1 MIQTE
6 ALITTARRY
15 CIDNHSYWANR
26 YSNEMSNNNNPYSD
40 NDYNLFPR
48 YNALAAI
55 LIGVETFVGHIF
67 ASLDNGKKE
76 LKQTGLTSQTPFTT
90 GRQNDIA
97 INAIQDERNKFVKFI
112 DNITDSD
119 LELVEA
125 LPHRRKLKDEEAKQ
139 IRQRLLDT
147 WNYDGSYWE
156 PLDNKSPKQTVFVM
170 KEIVTKADIEKIIQI
185 VSERADKKI
194 FEVSEDRNDYE
205 IEIDS
210 FSPDLYETICCDKS
224 FEWVVYGSHEST
236 IAFGGT
242 WLTEKIENLFL
253 DRKEKLN
260 LWEQNW

>member
-26 YSNEMSNNNNPYSD
+26 YSNEMSHNNNPYSD

-55 LIGVETFVGHIF
+55 LLGVEAFVGQTF
-67 ASLDNGKKE
+67 ASLDNCKQE
-76 LKQTGLTSQTPFTT
+76 LKQMGLTSRTPFTT
-90 GRQNDIA
+90 GQQNDIER
-97 INAIQDERNKFVKFI
+97 NAIQDERNKFVKFI
-112 DNITDSD
+112 DGITMRD

-139 IRQRLLDT
+139 IRQYLLDN
-147 WNYDGSYWE
+147 WNYDGGYWE
-156 PLDNKSPKQTVFVM
+156 PLENKSQKPTVFVM
-170 KEIVTKADIEKIIQI
+170 KESVTQSDIKKIIQI
-185 VSERADKKI
+185 VSERADNKI
-194 FEVSEDRNDYE
+194 FEISEDRNDYE

-224 FEWVVYGSHEST
+224 FDWVVYGSHEST
-236 IAFGGT
+236 ISFGGA
-242 WLTEKIENLFL
+242 WLIEKIGDLFF

>member
-1 MIQTE
+1 MTPTE

-15 CIDNHSYWANR
+15 CMDNHSYWANR
-26 YSNEMSNNNNPYSD
+26 YSNEMSHNNNPYSD

-55 LIGVETFVGHIF
+55 LLGVETFVGQTSTSI
-67 ASLDNGKKE
+67 DNCKQE

-90 GRQNDIA
+90 GRQNDIER
-97 INAIQDERNKFVKFI
+97 NAIQDERNKFAKFI
-112 DNITDSD
+112 DSITDSD

-139 IRQRLLDT
+139 IRKQLLDT

-156 PLDNKSPKQTVFVM
+156 PLENRSTKPTVFLM
-170 KEIVTKADIEKIIQI
+170 KEIVTKEDIEKIIQI
-185 VSERADKKI
+185 VSEKADKNI

-224 FEWVVYGSHEST
+224 FDWVVYGSHEST

-242 WLTEKIENLFL
+242 WLIEKIGDIFS